1 MDSHPGTQELL
12 EIARSIALEAG
23 ALAKRRRSEGVEV
36 AASKSSPED
45 VVTHADRE
53 AEALIRQRLAE
64 VRPRDG
70 FFGEESGAERG
81 TSGLTW
87 VVDPIDGTVN
97 FLYGIPQWAIS
108 IAVVEGE
115 PEPTTWRAL
124 AGCVFAPATDEVFTA
139 TAGGGAFRNGEAI
152 AASPASDLSQAL
164 VATGF
169 SYSADR
175 RGQQAAVVSGLITRV
190 RDIRRIGSA
199 ALDLCYVGAGR
210 VDAYYERGLN
220 PWDMAAGALVAAE
233 AGARV
238 TGWNGAPAG
247 REFLLAGAPGIV
259 EGLEKVLREQF
270 PLRGELA

>member
-1 MDSHPGTQELL
+1 MDAHPGTQDLL
-12 EIARSIALEAG
+12 DIARSIALEAG
-23 ALAKRRRSEGVEV
+23 ALAKKRRSEGVEV

-45 VVTHADRE
+45 VVTFADQE
-53 AEALIRQRLAE
+53 AEALIRRRLAE
-64 VRPRDG
+64 RRPQDG

-115 PEPTTWRAL
+115 PDPATWRAL
-124 AGCVFAPATDEVFTA
+124 AGCVVAPASDEVFTA
-139 TAGGGAFRNGEAI
+139 TAGGGAFLNDVPLRVS
-152 AASPASDLSQAL
+152 AATDLSQAL

-169 SYSADR
+169 SYSAER
-175 RGQQAAVVSGLITRV
+175 RGKQAAIVSELITHV
-190 RDIRRIGSA
+190 RDIRRVGSA
-199 ALDLCYVGAGR
+199 ALDLCYLGAGR
-210 VDAYYERGLN
+210 LDAYYEQGLN

-238 TGWNGAPAG
+238 SGWDGAPAD
-247 REFLLAGAPGIV
+247 RAFLLAAAPGV
-259 EGLEKVLREQF
+259 AAALEDL
-270 PLRGELA
+270 LRGQADLVGQLA

>member
-1 MDSHPGTQELL
+1 MNSRPGMQELL
-12 EIARSIALEAG
+12 GIARSTAVEAG
-23 ALAKRRRSEGVEV
+23 ALALQRRSEGVEV
-36 AASKSSPED
+36 AATKSSPED

-53 AEALIRQRLAE
+53 AEALIRRRLAE
-64 VRPRDG
+64 LRPQDG
-70 FFGEESGAERG
+70 FLGEESGAERG

-97 FLYGIPQWAIS
+97 FLYGIPNWAVS

-115 PEPTTWRAL
+115 PDPVTWRAL
-124 AGCVFAPATDEVFTA
+124 AGCVFAPASDEVFTA
-139 TAGGGAFRNGEAI
+139 TAGGGAFLNGDPLKANGG
-152 AASPASDLSQAL
+152 SDLSQAL

-169 SYSADR
+169 AYSAER
-175 RGQQAAVVSGLITRV
+175 RGKQAAVASALITRV
-190 RDIRRIGSA
+190 RDLRRIGSA

-210 VDAYYERGLN
+210 LDAYYEQGLN

-247 REFLLAGAPGIV
+247 REFLLASAPALADRL
-259 EGLEKVLREQF
+259 EGVLREQF
-270 PLRGELA
+270 PLMGELA

>member
-1 MDSHPGTQELL
+1 MDAHPGTQELL
-12 EIARSIALEAG
+12 DIARSIALEAG
-23 ALAKRRRSEGVEV
+23 ALAKRRRDEGVEV

-45 VVTHADRE
+45 VVTFADQE
-53 AEALIRQRLAE
+53 AEALIRRRLAE
-64 VRPRDG
+64 RRPQDG

-81 TSGLTW
+81 SSGLTW

-115 PEPTTWRAL
+115 PDPTTWRAI
-124 AGCVFAPATDEVFTA
+124 AGCVYAPASEEVFTA
-139 TAGGGAFRNGEAI
+139 GAGAGAFLGDVPLRAS
-152 AASPASDLSQAL
+152 AATDLSQAL

-169 SYSADR
+169 SYSAER
-175 RGQQAAVVSGLITRV
+175 RGKQAAVVSELITRV
-190 RDIRRIGSA
+190 RDIRRVGSA

-210 VDAYYERGLN
+210 LDGYYEQGLN

-238 TGWNGAPAG
+238 TGWDGAPASRG
-247 REFLLAGAPGIV
+247 FLLAAAPGV
-259 EGLEKVLREQF
+259 AGGLEDLLREQF
-270 PLRGELA
+270 PLMGELA